1 MPSNGIKSRKVEE
14 KRKSMRQVATKFEKL
29 KRRKPQ
35 EKPRKEKKENFNENL
50 WGAVLV
56 NIVTYFYGLLDF
68 LCDQVNFL
76 CGLFEILCGQPDFL
90 YGQLVTFYMVK
101 MTFYMVNL

>member
-1 MPSNGIKSRKVEE
+1 MVGFYHLLSTFDIKTKEQ
-14 KRKSMRQVATKFEKL
+14 KSSGRV
-29 KRRKPQ
+29 
-35 EKPRKEKKENFNENL
+35 

-56 NIVTYFYGLLDF
+56 NIVYLFTYFYGLLDF

-90 YGQLVTFYMVK
+90 YGQLVTFYMVNL
-101 MTFYMVNL
+101 TFYLVNC